1 MLVRAETEVAT
12 PRTEV
17 DEPVV
22 FTTVADLPIVPCE
35 FSNMA
40 AVTSDGA
47 ITDHTR
53 LLAEGADA
61 PAFSAVPGARRDAC

>member
-1 MLVRAETEVAT
+1 MRAETEVAT

-22 FTTVADLPIVPCE
+22 FSTVADLPIVPCE
-35 FSNMA
+35 FSNFA
-40 AVTSDGA
+40 AVTADGA

-53 LLAEGADA
+53 LLAEGGRRAG
-61 PAFSAVPGARRDAC
+61 VLGRPGGRARRC

>member
-1 MLVRAETEVAT
+1 MRAETEVAT

-22 FTTVADLPIVPCE
+22 FSTVADLPIVPCE
-35 FSNMA
+35 FSNFA
-40 AVTSDGA
+40 AVTADGA

-53 LLAEGADA
+53 LLAEEA
-61 PAFSAVPGARRDAC
+61 PTRRRSRPSRWRGRRC